1 MDRLPNVGDREAV
14 DAVRSLIASELED
27 RGMQRQDLAAILGR
41 DASVVT
47 RLLSGG
53 RRMQL
58 TELAAVEDAL
68 GLLRGYFLR
77 GADLVRDPACPRE
90 ALANDPNLSPWYR
103 DEMVAAYDR
112 AVEGTARRRSTRRP
126 SR

>member
-1 MDRLPNVGDREAV
+1 MPDIADRDAV
-14 DAVRSLIASELED
+14 DTVRTLIASELED
-27 RGMQRQDLAAILGR
+27 RGMQRQDLAAILDR
-41 DASVVT
+41 DAAVVT

-53 RRMQL
+53 RRLQL

-68 GLLRGYFLR
+68 GLLRGHFLR
-77 GADLVRDPACPRE
+77 GADLVRDPACPRD

-126 SR
+126 KR